1 MHTLK
6 KMKRFLTI
14 LAVLFL
20 FSGGALN
27 AQPTGRTYRVE
38 DIPNVQVADRTRF
51 VSNPDGLLSPQAV
64 YRIDTML
71 YSLKDSGRAQVVVV
85 AVNSIGDETPF
96 DFLQRLVTRWGVG
109 RKDTDDG
116 LGVLLVVDQGAI
128 EIQTGY
134 GLEGDLPDALLK
146 RIINNYML
154 PAFRERD
161 WDAGM
166 VNGLTAISDVLNGRP
181 PLDLQTDESG
191 AFPWIIFGLFFGV
204 PLLVVVLALIF
215 AGRCP
220 RCHKKTL
227 KRVNT
232 EVISK
237 NRNETVEEITYVCQ
251 NCGYVVKKRH
261 TDHHG
266 GGGAGGMII
275 GGGIGGMLGGMGGR
289 GGGGGGFGGGF
300 GGGGFGGGGARGGF

>member
-1 MHTLK
+1 MHTLE
-6 KMKRFLTI
+6 KMKRFLSI
-14 LAVLFL
+14 FL
-20 FSGGALN
+20 LLSVMSFATLH
-27 AQPTGRTYRVE
+27 AQRGQRVYRVE

-71 YSLKDSGRAQVVVV
+71 YALKESGKAQVAVV

-96 DFLQRLVTRWGVG
+96 DFLQQLVTRWGVG

-154 PAFRERD
+154 PAFREGD

-166 VNGLTAISDVLNGRP
+166 INGLAAISEVLNGRTP
-181 PLDLQTDESG
+181 ADLSSG
-191 AFPWIIFGLFFGV
+191 KEGAPWVIILLFFGIPILIV
-204 PLLVVVLALIF
+204 ILTLIF

-227 KRVNT
+227 KRVDT
-232 EVISK
+232 QVISK
-237 NRNETVEEITYVCQ
+237 NRDETVVEDTYVCQ
-251 NCGYVVKKRH
+251 NCGYVMKKRH
-261 TDHHG
+261 TDHH
-266 GGGAGGMII
+266 GGAGGMII
-275 GGGIGGMLGGMGGR
+275 GGGIGGMLGGLGGR
-289 GGGGGGFGGGF
+289 GGGFGGGGGGF

>member
-1 MHTLK
+1 MHTFE
-6 KMKRFLTI
+6 KMKRFLSI
-14 LAVLFL
+14 FLLLAVMSFATLH
-20 FSGGALN
+20 
-27 AQPTGRTYRVE
+27 AQRAQRVYRVE

-71 YSLKDSGRAQVVVV
+71 YALKESGKAQVAVV

-96 DFLQRLVTRWGVG
+96 DFLQQLVTSWGVG

-154 PAFRERD
+154 PAFREGD

-166 VNGLTAISDVLNGRP
+166 INGLAAISEVLNGRTP
-181 PLDLQTDESG
+181 ADLSSG
-191 AFPWIIFGLFFGV
+191 KEGAPWIMILLFFGIPILIV
-204 PLLVVVLALIF
+204 ILALIF

-227 KRVNT
+227 KRVDT
-232 EVISK
+232 QVISK
-237 NRNETVEEITYVCQ
+237 NREETVVEDTYVCQ
-251 NCGYVVKKRH
+251 NCGYVMKKRH
-261 TDHHG
+261 TDHH

-275 GGGIGGMLGGMGGR
+275 GGGIGGMLGGLGGR
-289 GGGGGGFGGGF
+289 GGGFGGGGGGF